1 MNMIYDIIKNSYDRN
16 VNIAVFFKLLIHR
29 HPNYV
34 PKNHRF

>member
-1 MNMIYDIIKNSYDRN
+1 MIYDIIKNSYDRN
-16 VNIAVFFKLLIHR
+16 VNIAVFFLNISIHR